1 MASELTWIVSTATS
15 SLHVASA
22 MLSGAPLAERRT
34 AEALAE
40 AVERLSADLT
50 TSGLSPQAF
59 AEHAPPLSVRF
70 DTPRGLAEALVAKTL
85 GPYTKRDIP
94 ERLSGSIAGLY
105 AAFQA
110 AQPNALTELELRSGP
125 IRQQWEARGPGL
137 LAELTRLTQD
147 ELLPPVV
154 DVILVHPVLG
164 GGGVAHPMYNSVR
177 LEAVLA
183 NSYGELP
190 EVARLAWL
198 VAQLNL
204 DLPLLTGALSRDEI
218 SRAGPL
224 ALIPPVL
231 SAGQEVE
238 LTRYDLPTLRSAA
251 ETWCGS
257 SVDPAVLADWWEV
270 YHSDRP
276 EWAVALA
283 ALARMLPVDEP
294 QG

>member
-15 SLHVASA
+15 SLHVAAA
-22 MLSGAPLAERRT
+22 MLNGTPLAERRT
-34 AEALAE
+34 GEALAM
-40 AVERLSADLT
+40 AVDRLAGDLALV
-50 TSGLSPQAF
+50 GLSPRMF

-70 DTPRGLAEALVAKTL
+70 DTPRDLAEVLVAKTL
-85 GPYTKRDIP
+85 GPYTEREIP
-94 ERLSGSIAGLY
+94 ERLSGCIAALY
-105 AAFQA
+105 AAFHEA
-110 AQPNALTELELRSGP
+110 RPDALAELELRAGP

-137 LAELTRLTQD
+137 LAELARLTQGD
-147 ELLPPVV
+147 LLPPAV

-164 GGGVAHPMYNSVR
+164 GGGAAHPMYNSVR

-204 DLPLLTGALSRDEI
+204 DLPRLTGELSREEI
-218 SRAGPL
+218 ARAGPL

-231 SAGQEVE
+231 TAAQEVE
-238 LTRYDLPTLRSAA
+238 LTHYDLPTVRAAA

-257 SVDPAVLADWWEV
+257 SVDPAMLADWWEV
-270 YHSDRP
+270 YHADRP
-276 EWAVALA
+276 DWSVALA
-283 ALARMLPVDEP
+283 ALARMLPEDEP
-294 QG
+294 EA

>member
-15 SLHVASA
+15 SLHIASA
-22 MLSGAPLAERRT
+22 MLTGTPLSERRT
-34 AEALAE
+34 AEALAM
-40 AVERLSADLT
+40 AVDRLAGDL
-50 TSGLSPQAF
+50 SLVGLSPQMF

-70 DTPRGLAEALVAKTL
+70 DTPRGLAEVLVAKAL
-85 GPYTKRDIP
+85 GPYPEREIP
-94 ERLSGSIAGLY
+94 ERLSGCIAALY
-105 AAFQA
+105 AAFHE
-110 AQPNALTELELRSGP
+110 AQPDALAELELRAGP

-137 LAELTRLTQD
+137 LAELARLTEGD
-147 ELLPPVV
+147 LLPPAV

-164 GGGVAHPMYNSVR
+164 GGGTAHPMYNSVR

-204 DLPLLTGALSRDEI
+204 DLPRLTGGLSREEI
-218 SRAGPL
+218 ARAGPL

-231 SAGQEVE
+231 TAAQEVE
-238 LTRYDLPTLRSAA
+238 LTHYDLPTVRAAA

-257 SVDPAVLADWWEV
+257 SVDPAMLADWWEV
-270 YHSDRP
+270 YHADRP
-276 EWAVALA
+276 DWSVALA
-283 ALARMLPVDEP
+283 ALARMLPEDEP
-294 QG
+294 EA